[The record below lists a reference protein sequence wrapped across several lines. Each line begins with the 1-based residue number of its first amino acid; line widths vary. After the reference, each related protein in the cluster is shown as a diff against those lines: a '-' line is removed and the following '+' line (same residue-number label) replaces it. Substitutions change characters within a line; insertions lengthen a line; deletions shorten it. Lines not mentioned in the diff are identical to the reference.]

1 MGAAPRERRRQD
13 HLAVAG
19 VAALISLVAWVM
31 LIVIPAWG
39 SYWRLRERMLAL
51 VMSVYILAAFVGMG
65 ALVGGAFLYY
75 YDRL

>member
-1 MGAAPRERRRQD
+1 MSDDQITY
-13 HLAVAG
+13 AVAG
-19 VAALISLVAWVM
+19 AAALVSVAAWIV

-39 SYWRLRERMLAL
+39 SYWRLRERVLAV

-65 ALVGGAFLYY
+65 ACMGALFLYY